1 MTMIRYALALSAAVA
16 VGSLALAANPAA
28 AATAM
33 ADCNK
38 QWNDSKAANKTNGA
52 TYQDFLK
59 GCLKA
64 APAADAKATDA
75 KAVDKTAADKAAADT
90 KAAEMKAKDA
100 KAKTDAAA
108 KAKADTAAKATPAAT
123 DTKAKPAV
131 VATDAKAVDP
141 EAAAKKDC
149 GKQWK
154 AIKDAGTE
162 GTQKKKDFVAACL
175 TKAGI
180 VMTPK
185 ADTKAM
191 DAKATD
197 AKMADEPTPPEPT
210 VAAATP
216 AKATTTDATAKPRTA
231 GQLAMDKR
239 IKECGVLWQKSK
251 GADGLVNGLKW
262 PQYWSQCNTKMKAAG
277 G

>member
-16 VGSLALAANPAA
+16 VGSLALSTNPAA

-64 APAADAKATDA
+64 APAADAKATDT
-75 KAVDKTAADKAAADT
+75 KAADKVAADKAAADA
-90 KAAEMKAKDA
+90 KAVEMKAKEA
-100 KAKTDAAA
+100 KAKVDAAA
-108 KAKADTAAKATPAAT
+108 KVKADTAAKTTPAPVDA
-123 DTKAKPAV
+123 KAKTAAV
-131 VATDAKAVDP
+131 VTDAKAADP

-175 TKAGI
+175 VKAGI
-180 VMTPK
+180 VVTPK
-185 ADTKAM
+185 VDAKAADTKM
-191 DAKATD
+191 V
-197 AKMADEPTPPEPT
+197 DEPTPPEPT

-216 AKATTTDATAKPRTA
+216 AKATTTDANGKVRTA

-239 IKECGVLWQKSK
+239 IKECGALWQKSK